1 MGKMPP
7 IRKRCFL
14 LLEVVVSLTL
24 LSLCLFP
31 LIKPLVFLHRAEAK
45 RFANVE
51 HYRKDQNELCSIKEK
66 LFEHVYSWER
76 LKEGTEELCVKRKTL
91 KENKEGLLLEAKT
104 PHGTHKIF
112 VERS

>member
-1 MGKMPP
+1 MPP

-14 LLEVVVSLTL
+14 LLEVVISLTL
-24 LSLCLFP
+24 LTLCLFP

-51 HYRKDQNELCSIKEK
+51 HYRKDQNELCKLKER
-66 LFEHVYSWER
+66 LFERSYSWDK
-76 LKEGTEELCVKRKTL
+76 LKEGTDELRVKKKTV
-91 KENKEGLLLEAKT
+91 KDQKEGLLLEAKT
-104 PHGTHKIF
+104 TYGTHKIF